1 MNQAYW
7 IGAGAGVLAGLG
19 LGWWLARRSGY
30 RLLREV
36 ERWIRDSSERS
47 DRQWGDLTAQ
57 LERLRGEIS
66 FLLAQQLREETER
79 LRATLTEAVAVARK
93 EQNQQL
99 HQALLLL
106 DQQLETLRNGL
117 ETRLEQFR
125 QTQAQ
130 TVHETRR
137 TLAVQ
142 LEAVRQTTEQSLN
155 QVREAVESRLHTIQ
169 QSVEQRLEEN
179 LKEGFSHFQK
189 VQEHLRA
196 AEAQLQQVSAIGQS
210 VHELNNLLK
219 LPHLRGQFGEAQLGR
234 LLADFLPAYAYQEQ
248 AEIVPGS
255 GETVDAIVRFP
266 NYLLPIDSKFNR
278 EQVRALFETDDPAR
292 LREARRRLAQII
304 REQAR
309 QIARKYIR
317 PDHGTTD
324 LALMFLPSETLY
336 FEVIRD
342 ETLYE
347 TLCRMKVFPVSPNTL
362 AITLRT
368 IAMSL
373 EYYEMAR
380 NVRQTLEQIQKAQ
393 HRLEQFQARF
403 QDVGTGL
410 MKAQRAYEVAAGHLT
425 RYLRQIQHLEGET
438 GIESLPTPNSLEG
451 REEIPPSLHS
461 GQTGPSN
468 QR

>member
-1 MNQAYW
+1 MDQGVW
-7 IGAGAGVLAGLG
+7 IGTGIGVLVGTG
-19 LGWWLARRSGY
+19 LGWWLAQGSLRRV
-30 RLLREV
+30 LQDL
-36 ERWIRDSSERS
+36 ERWFRETTDQTN
-47 DRQWGDLTAQ
+47 RQGTELTAR
-57 LERLRGEIS
+57 LERLRGEVQ
-66 FLLAQQLREETER
+66 LLLGQQLREETER
-79 LRATLTEAVAVARK
+79 LQGALTEAVAAARK

-99 HQALLLL
+99 HQVLLLL
-106 DQQLETLRNGL
+106 DQQLEGVRRGL

-130 TVHETRR
+130 TVNETRR

-142 LEAVRQTTEQSLN
+142 LEALRQSTEQSLG
-155 QVREAVESRLHTIQ
+155 QVREEVERRLQAIQ

-196 AEAQLQQVSAIGQS
+196 AEAQLQQVHTIGQS
-210 VHELNNLLK
+210 IHELNNLLK

-248 AEIVPGS
+248 VEIVPGS
-255 GETVDAIVRFP
+255 GETVDAVVRFP

-292 LREARRRLAQII
+292 LREARRRLAQIV

-342 ETLYE
+342 GTLYE
-347 TLCRMKVFPVSPNTL
+347 ALCQMKVFPVSPNTL

-373 EYYEMAR
+373 GYYEMAR

-393 HRLEQFQARF
+393 HRLTQFQARF
-403 QDVGTGL
+403 QDIGNGL
-410 MKAQRAYEVAAGHLT
+410 MKAQRAYEIAAGHLN
-425 RYLRQIQHLEGET
+425 RYLTQIQRFNLEG
-438 GIESLPTPNSLEG
+438 SLGLSEPVDQKQGTFPSVPSSEKEEG
-451 REEIPPSLHS
+451 
-461 GQTGPSN
+461 Q
-468 QR
+468 